1 MLAKPVL
8 VLAAFVTASTSLVV
22 RQKALRIINTRRQSA
37 QSATPMSMKLTV
49 NAWQYTNGLQDP
61 RIPVPGNPQV
71 GDRPLD
77 FTVSQEQID
86 ILKRDGVVHIRGALS
101 QEWLDYLTQS
111 TEWQIKNP
119 HIWASPGVASGIYDY
134 IQRSIWTTNEAF
146 ANFLYYSPLATILA
160 KLGET
165 EEIRL
170 STDLL
175 MVNPNSGFKWHQ
187 DNQNGP
193 VLFDDAL
200 RWWVTMDDTPADYG
214 APVYL
219 KGSHKNKSVKKDAV
233 FVDLDD
239 GDLRDFPEQL
249 EFRPKAGDMIVWNA
263 RTIHKIDGPE
273 NKDWGSSKRRVLGGT
288 GVVAGAKYYG
298 EKRALF
304 SDMAS
309 HDMKDGDVLCG
320 PQWPR
325 LYPTAV
331 ASEVAARKRGDC
343 SRSMEGF
350 LRMSGNMLSSIGE
363 MGSWVN
369 VLNKKKVLDDT
380 SEDPEDMG
388 AVRTKDTTAVQR

>member
-1 MLAKPVL
+1 M
-8 VLAAFVTASTSLVV
+8 
-22 RQKALRIINTRRQSA
+22 
-37 QSATPMSMKLTV
+37 
-49 NAWQYTNGLQDP
+49 
-61 RIPVPGNPQV
+61 
-71 GDRPLD
+71 
-77 FTVSQEQID
+77 
-86 ILKRDGVVHIRGALS
+86 
-101 QEWLDYLTQS
+101 DYLTES
-111 TEWQIKNP
+111 TEWQIKHP

-219 KGSHKNKSVKKDAV
+219 KGSHNNKSVKKDAV
-233 FVDLDD
+233 FVDLED
-239 GDLRDFPEQL
+239 GDLRSLLPANSVAFVFLHLSLLSPCLSLRDPPTNWLADGLGDHTHTHTHTCREFPEQL

-273 NKDWGSSKRRVLGGT
+273 NKDWGASKRRVLGGT

-298 EKRALF
+298 EGRALF
-304 SDMAS
+304 SDMAT
-309 HDMKDGDVLCG
+309 HAMKDGDPLSG

-331 ASEVAARKRGDC
+331 ASEVRVRERDVASAPTQSFLPLCCCEAHKTCIGHAVTLTLALTPHPAGSHRVSLLPLHIVCMVSVYGGMLLSGAGPPARRLQPVHGGLSAHERQYAELHRGDGILGQC
-343 SRSMEGF
+343 AQQEEGP
-350 LRMSGNMLSSIGE
+350 RGG
-363 MGSWVN
+363 G
-369 VLNKKKVLDDT
+369 
-380 SEDPEDMG
+380 
-388 AVRTKDTTAVQR
+388 